1 MERRRLIQ
9 DLELFSYTD
18 LLTGL
23 QNRNCYIKMLDR
35 LSNQTLRSLGVIYID
50 INGMKKIN
58 DSNGHEYGDRV
69 IKRVADILKLR
80 VGCDA
85 YRVGGD

>member
-9 DLELFSYTD
+9 NLELFSYTD

-23 QNRNCYIKMLDR
+23 QNRNSYIKMLDR
-35 LSNQTLRSLGVIYID
+35 LSHQTLRSLGVIYID

-58 DSNGHEYGDRV
+58 DSNGHKYGDRV
-69 IKRVADILKLR
+69 IKKWQIS
-80 VGCDA
+80 
-85 YRVGGD
+85 